1 MAQIALLKLGERRDV
16 RNGFEK
22 WGRAIGGLM
31 RCGRSPEHEVEL
43 PGIVQN
49 NRPFN
54 LIFEF
59 AHIAGPV
66 VFAQAALLFRGER
79 QGVLVVA
86 PGEVLDEGL
95 YQAGDVLLAFAQ
107 RRDGQGDDGDAVQ
120 QVFAESPFPDFFP
133 QIAVGRGHEPE
144 PGKDL
149 PSAPQTHE
157 ARRSLV

>member
-16 RNGFEK
+16 CNGFEK

-31 RCGRSPEHEVEL
+31 RCRRSPEHEVEL

-107 RRDGQGDDGDAVQ
+107 GRDGQGDDGDAVQ

-144 PGKDL
+144 PGRISRV
-149 PSAPQTHE
+149 PP
-157 ARRSLV
+157 RRMKR